1 MLDDVAAAY
10 AQALASIGG
19 AFVEAFTDL
28 LSAFDLSDRAS
39 AERLVPAAHRVIQRH
54 RRQAVE
60 AANDYLDAS
69 AAPFGALAYH
79 PAPEPY
85 TAQAVRKL
93 FRENQGATPERLAAA
108 ARRHVVMA
116 GRRQVMRSVL
126 DGEFDEFASED
137 ERERHERG
145 SVTLEGFDEALAAV
159 NDSADEALRRADA
172 AAEDDAEAQATPRL
186 RPVGWARV
194 LQGRWSCGFCIMLA
208 ARGAVYSSADAA
220 QLVAAEAGKKSREGG
235 FLSRRARTELRKKNP
250 RAFHEHCDCIVVPV
264 FDPDN
269 WPGRAEQQRLA
280 KFYRETVE
288 KEDRKYE
295 ADPEGYEPVKISTV
309 LSREA
314 EAWQEAERL
323 DGKEEQ
329 VDPKYYGALASEI
342 PDGEKLYGH
351 ELLFLLRFE
360 ALGNKARWIERP
372 APDKDGGMKPSNDF
386 VWLNNGELVS
396 ELKSS
401 KNKYSTIKNRI
412 SDAVKKARLHGVQK
426 ENFVVD
432 LGVRRL
438 DEKLMRQMQ
447 TYNLRNPQAPIKN
460 LYVMHSGGQHLTQI
474 HLENN
479 KNS

>member
-1 MLDDVAAAY
+1 MLDDLAAAY
-10 AQALASIGG
+10 AQALAAVAD
-19 AFVEAFTDL
+19 AFVEAFL
-28 LSAFDLSDRAS
+28 AALGLIDLSD
-39 AERLVPAAHRVIQRH
+39 PAAVKAAEPGMRSLVVKH
-54 RRQAVE
+54 RRLAAQ
-60 AANDYLDAS
+60 AANAFLDAS
-69 AAPFGALAYH
+69 AAEHGVEAYH
-79 PAPEPY
+79 PPVEPY
-85 TAQAVRKL
+85 HASALRKL
-93 FRENQGATPERLAAA
+93 LRENVGASAEQLAAA

-116 GRRQVMRSVL
+116 GHRQMMRAVL
-126 DGEFDEFASED
+126 DPEFGNYATREEQEELERSTSPLTAGDESD
-137 ERERHERG
+137 
-145 SVTLEGFDEALAAV
+145 DEAPAGGGKV
-159 NDSADEALRRADA
+159 
-172 AAEDDAEAQATPRL
+172 

-329 VDPKYYGALASEI
+329 IDPKYYGALASEI

-401 KNKYSTIKNRI
+401 KNKYSIIKNRI
-412 SDAVKKARLHGVQK
+412 SEAVKKARLHGVQK

>member
-1 MLDDVAAAY
+1 MLDDLAAAY
-10 AQALASIGG
+10 AQALAAVAD
-19 AFVEAFTDL
+19 AFVEAFL
-28 LSAFDLSDRAS
+28 AALGLIDLSD
-39 AERLVPAAHRVIQRH
+39 PAAVKAAEPGMRSLVVKH
-54 RRQAVE
+54 RRE
-60 AANDYLDAS
+60 AAKAANAFLDAS
-69 AAPFGALAYH
+69 AAEHGVEAYH
-79 PAPEPY
+79 PPVEPY
-85 TAQAVRKL
+85 HASALRKL
-93 FRENQGATPERLAAA
+93 LRENVGASAEQLAAA

-116 GRRQVMRSVL
+116 GHRQMMRAVL
-126 DGEFDEFASED
+126 DPEFGNYATREEQEEL
-137 ERERHERG
+137 ERSTSPLTG
-145 SVTLEGFDEALAAV
+145 GD
-159 NDSADEALRRADA
+159 DSD
-172 AAEDDAEAQATPRL
+172 DDAPAGGGKV

-194 LQGRWSCGFCIMLA
+194 LQGKYSCGFCIMLA
-208 ARGAVYSSADAA
+208 SRGPVYSSADAA
-220 QLVAAEAGKKSREGG
+220 KYVAAPVGEKSREGG
-235 FLSRRARTELRKKNP
+235 FLSRKARTELRKKNP

-264 FDPDN
+264 FDPEN
-269 WPGRAEQQRLA
+269 WSGRAEQQRLA

-372 APDKDGGMKPSNDF
+372 EIIPGAGRKPSNDF
-386 VWLNNGELVS
+386 IWLNNGELIS

-401 KNKYSTIKNRI
+401 KDRYSTIKTRI
-412 SDAVKKARLHGVQK
+412 SQAVSKAREQGVVK

-432 LGVRRL
+432 LGKYRMGATL
-438 DEKLMRQMQ
+438 KQQMQ
-447 TYNLRNPQAPIKN
+447 SYNLRNPQNRIKN
-460 LYVMHSGGQHLTQI
+460 LYVMHGNGQYLDHI
-474 HLENN
+474 MFD
-479 KNS
+479 

>member
-1 MLDDVAAAY
+1 MLDDLAAAY

-28 LSAFDLSDRAS
+28 LSAFDLSDRAA
-39 AERLVPAAHRVIQRH
+39 AEKLAPAAHRVIQRY

-85 TAQAVRKL
+85 PVQAVRKL
-93 FRENQGATPERLAAA
+93 FRENQGATPEQLAAA

-126 DGEFDEFASED
+126 DSEFDEFASED
-137 ERERHERG
+137 ERARHERG

-172 AAEDDAEAQATPRL
+172 AAEDVADVQDAPRL

-208 ARGAVYSSADAA
+208 ARGPVYSSADAA
-220 QLVAAEAGKKSREGG
+220 QLVAAEAGKKSRDGG
-235 FLSRRARTELRKKNP
+235 FLSRRARTELRKRSP

-264 FDPDN
+264 FDPEN
-269 WPGRAEQQRLA
+269 WSGRDEQQRLA

-295 ADPEGYEPVKISTV
+295 ADPEGYEPAKISTV

-323 DGKEEQ
+323 EGKREQ
-329 VDPKYYGALASEI
+329 IDPKYYGALASEI

-372 APDKDGGMKPSNDF
+372 ALIPGSGRKPSNDF
-386 VWLNNGELVS
+386 VWVNNGELIS

-401 KNKYSTIKNRI
+401 KNKYSTIKARI
-412 SDAVKKARLHGVQK
+412 SQSVSKAREQGVVK

-432 LGVRRL
+432 LGKYRMGATL
-438 DEKLMRQMQ
+438 KRQMQ
-447 TYNLRNPQAPIKN
+447 SYNLRNPQNRIKN
-460 LYVMHSGGQHLTQI
+460 LYVMHGNGQYLDHI
-474 HLENN
+474 MFD
-479 KNS
+479 

>member
-1 MLDDVAAAY
+1 MLDDLAAAY
-10 AQALASIGG
+10 AQALAAVAD
-19 AFVEAFTDL
+19 AFVEAFL
-28 LSAFDLSDRAS
+28 AALGLIDLSD
-39 AERLVPAAHRVIQRH
+39 PAAVKAAEPGMRSLVVKH
-54 RRQAVE
+54 RRLAAQ
-60 AANDYLDAS
+60 AANAFLDAS
-69 AAPFGALAYH
+69 AAEHGVEAYH
-79 PAPEPY
+79 PPVEPY
-85 TAQAVRKL
+85 HASALRKL
-93 FRENQGATPERLAAA
+93 LRENVGASAEQLAEA

-116 GRRQVMRSVL
+116 GHRQMMRAVL
-126 DGEFDEFASED
+126 DPEFGNYATREEQEELERATSPLTGDESD
-137 ERERHERG
+137 
-145 SVTLEGFDEALAAV
+145 
-159 NDSADEALRRADA
+159 
-172 AAEDDAEAQATPRL
+172 DDAPAGGGKV

-194 LQGRWSCGFCIMLA
+194 LQGKYSCGFCIMLA
-208 ARGAVYSSADAA
+208 SRGSVYSSADAA
-220 QLVAAEAGKKSREGG
+220 KYVAAPVGEKSREGG

-264 FDPDN
+264 FDPEN
-269 WPGRAEQQRLA
+269 WSGRAEQQRLA

-372 APDKDGGMKPSNDF
+372 TPDKDGGMKPSNDF

-412 SDAVKKARLHGVQK
+412 SDAVKKARLHGVKK

-447 TYNLRNPQAPIKN
+447 TYNLRNPQALIKN

>member
-1 MLDDVAAAY
+1 MLDDLAAAY
-10 AQALASIGG
+10 AQALAAVAD
-19 AFVEAFTDL
+19 AFVEAFL
-28 LSAFDLSDRAS
+28 AALGLIDLSD
-39 AERLVPAAHRVIQRH
+39 PAAVKAAEPGMRSLVVKH
-54 RRQAVE
+54 RRLAAQ
-60 AANDYLDAS
+60 AANAFLDAS
-69 AAPFGALAYH
+69 AAEHGVEAYH
-79 PAPEPY
+79 PPVEPY
-85 TAQAVRKL
+85 HASALRKL
-93 FRENQGATPERLAAA
+93 LRENVGASAEQLAAA

-116 GRRQVMRSVL
+116 GRRQMMRAVL
-126 DGEFDEFASED
+126 DPEFGNYATREEQEEL
-137 ERERHERG
+137 ERSTSPLTG
-145 SVTLEGFDEALAAV
+145 GD
-159 NDSADEALRRADA
+159 DSD
-172 AAEDDAEAQATPRL
+172 DDAPAGGGKV

-194 LQGRWSCGFCIMLA
+194 LQGKYSCGFCIMLA
-208 ARGAVYSSADAA
+208 ARGAVYSTADAA
-220 QLVAAEAGKKSREGG
+220 QLVAAEAGKKSRDGG

-264 FDPDN
+264 FDPEN
-269 WPGRAEQQRLA
+269 WSGRAEQQRLA
-280 KFYRETVE
+280 RFYRETVE

-372 APDKDGGMKPSNDF
+372 EIIPGTGRKPSNDF
-386 VWLNNGELVS
+386 IWLNNGELIS

-401 KNKYSTIKNRI
+401 KDRYSTIKTRI
-412 SDAVKKARLHGVQK
+412 SQAVSKAREQGVVK

-432 LGVRRL
+432 LGKYRMGATL
-438 DEKLMRQMQ
+438 KQQMQ
-447 TYNLRNPQAPIKN
+447 SYNLRNPQNRIKN
-460 LYVMHSGGQHLTQI
+460 LYVMHGNGQYLDHI
-474 HLENN
+474 MFD
-479 KNS
+479 

>member
-1 MLDDVAAAY
+1 MRDDLAAAY
-10 AQALASIGG
+10 AQALAAVAD
-19 AFVEAFTDL
+19 AFVEAFL
-28 LSAFDLSDRAS
+28 AALGLIDLSD
-39 AERLVPAAHRVIQRH
+39 PAAVKAAEPGMRSLVVKH
-54 RRQAVE
+54 RRLAAQ
-60 AANDYLDAS
+60 AANAFLDAS
-69 AAPFGALAYH
+69 AAEHGVEAYH
-79 PAPEPY
+79 PPVEPY
-85 TAQAVRKL
+85 HASALRKL
-93 FRENQGATPERLAAA
+93 LRENVGASAEQLAAA

-116 GRRQVMRSVL
+116 GHRQMMRAVL
-126 DGEFDEFASED
+126 DPEFGNYATREEQEEL
-137 ERERHERG
+137 ERSTSPLTG
-145 SVTLEGFDEALAAV
+145 GD
-159 NDSADEALRRADA
+159 DS
-172 AAEDDAEAQATPRL
+172 EDDAPAGGGKV

-194 LQGRWSCGFCIMLA
+194 LQGKYSCGFCIMLA
-208 ARGAVYSSADAA
+208 ARGAVYSTADAA
-220 QLVAAEAGKKSREGG
+220 QLVAAEAGKKSRDGG

-264 FDPDN
+264 FDPEN
-269 WPGRAEQQRLA
+269 WSGRAEQQRLA
-280 KFYRETVE
+280 RFYRETVE

-412 SDAVKKARLHGVQK
+412 SEAVKKARLHGVQK

-447 TYNLRNPQAPIKN
+447 TYNLRNPQAPIKS

>member
-1 MLDDVAAAY
+1 MLDDLAAAY

-39 AERLVPAAHRVIQRH
+39 AEKLVPAAHRVIQRY

-60 AANDYLDAS
+60 AADDYLDAS

-79 PAPEPY
+79 PAPESY
-85 TAQAVRKL
+85 TVQAVRKL
-93 FRENQGATPERLAAA
+93 FRENQGATPEQLAAA

-116 GRRQVMRSVL
+116 GRRQVMRAVL

-172 AAEDDAEAQATPRL
+172 AAEDVADVQDAPRL

-194 LQGRWSCGFCIMLA
+194 LQGKYSCGFCIMLA

-269 WPGRAEQQRLA
+269 WSGRAEQQRLA

-323 DGKEEQ
+323 ESKREQ

-342 PDGEKLYGH
+342 PDGERLYGH

-372 APDKDGGMKPSNDF
+372 EVIPGAGRKPSNDF
-386 VWLNNGELVS
+386 IWLNNGELIS

-401 KNKYSTIKNRI
+401 KNKYSTIKARI
-412 SDAVKKARLHGVQK
+412 SQSVSKAREQGVVK

-432 LGVRRL
+432 LGKNRMGATL
-438 DEKLMRQMQ
+438 KRQMQ
-447 TYNLRNPQAPIKN
+447 SYNLRNPQNRIKN
-460 LYVMHSGGQHLTQI
+460 LYVMHGNGQYLDHI
-474 HLENN
+474 MFD
-479 KNS
+479 

>member
-1 MLDDVAAAY
+1 MLDDLAAAY

-28 LSAFDLSDRAS
+28 LSAFDLSDRAA
-39 AERLVPAAHRVIQRH
+39 AERLAPAAHRVIQRH

-79 PAPEPY
+79 PTPEPY
-85 TAQAVRKL
+85 TVQAVRKL
-93 FRENQGATPERLAAA
+93 FRENQGATPEQLAAA

-126 DGEFDEFASED
+126 DAEFDEFASDD

-159 NDSADEALRRADA
+159 NDAADEAVRK
-172 AAEDDAEAQATPRL
+172 AEAEADDAEAERPPVRL

-208 ARGAVYSSADAA
+208 ARGPVYSSADAA
-220 QLVAAEAGKKSREGG
+220 KYVAAPVGEKSREGG
-235 FLSRRARTELRKKNP
+235 FLSRKARTELRKKNP
-250 RAFHEHCDCIVVPV
+250 RAFHENCDCIVVPV

-269 WPGRAEQQRLA
+269 WSGRAEQQRLA
-280 KFYRETVE
+280 KFYRDTVE

-323 DGKEEQ
+323 ESKREQ

-372 APDKDGGMKPSNDF
+372 ALIPGSGRKPSNDF
-386 VWLNNGELVS
+386 VWLNNGELIS

-401 KNKYSTIKNRI
+401 KDRYSTIKTRI
-412 SDAVKKARLHGVQK
+412 SQAVSKAREQGVVK

-432 LGVRRL
+432 LGKYRMGAML
-438 DEKLMRQMQ
+438 KRQMQ
-447 TYNLRNPQAPIKN
+447 SYNLRNPQNRIKN
-460 LYVMHSGGQHLTQI
+460 LYVMHGNGQYLDHI
-474 HLENN
+474 MFD
-479 KNS
+479 

>member
-1 MLDDVAAAY
+1 MLDDLAAAY
-10 AQALASIGG
+10 AQALAAVAD
-19 AFVEAFTDL
+19 AFVEAFL
-28 LSAFDLSDRAS
+28 AALGLIDLSD
-39 AERLVPAAHRVIQRH
+39 PAAVKAAEPGMRSLVVKH
-54 RRQAVE
+54 RRLAAQ
-60 AANDYLDAS
+60 AANAFLDAS
-69 AAPFGALAYH
+69 AAEHGVEAYH
-79 PAPEPY
+79 PPVEPY
-85 TAQAVRKL
+85 HASALRKL
-93 FRENQGATPERLAAA
+93 LRENVGASAEQLAAA

-116 GRRQVMRSVL
+116 GHRQMMRAVL
-126 DGEFDEFASED
+126 DPEFGNYATREEQEEL
-137 ERERHERG
+137 ERSTSPLTG
-145 SVTLEGFDEALAAV
+145 GD
-159 NDSADEALRRADA
+159 DSD
-172 AAEDDAEAQATPRL
+172 DDAPAGGGKV

-194 LQGRWSCGFCIMLA
+194 LQGKYSCGFCIMLA
-208 ARGAVYSSADAA
+208 ARGAVYSTADAA
-220 QLVAAEAGKKSREGG
+220 QLVAAEAGKKSRDGG

-264 FDPDN
+264 FDPEN
-269 WPGRAEQQRLA
+269 WSGRAEQQRLA
-280 KFYRETVE
+280 RFYRETVE

-372 APDKDGGMKPSNDF
+372 EIIPGAGRKPSNDF
-386 VWLNNGELVS
+386 IWLNNGELIS

-401 KNKYSTIKNRI
+401 KDRYSTIKTRI
-412 SDAVKKARLHGVQK
+412 SQAVSKAREQGVVK

-432 LGVRRL
+432 LGKYRMGATL
-438 DEKLMRQMQ
+438 KQQMQ
-447 TYNLRNPQAPIKN
+447 SYNLRNPQNRIKN
-460 LYVMHSGGQHLTQI
+460 LYVMHGNGQYLDHI
-474 HLENN
+474 MFD
-479 KNS
+479 

>member
-1 MLDDVAAAY
+1 MLDDLAAAY

-79 PAPEPY
+79 PEPESY
-85 TAQAVRKL
+85 TVQAVRKL

-126 DGEFDEFASED
+126 DAEFDEFASED

-159 NDSADEALRRADA
+159 NDSADEALRRA
-172 AAEDDAEAQATPRL
+172 EAEADNADADSELPRL

-235 FLSRRARTELRKKNP
+235 FLSRRARTELRKRNP

-264 FDPDN
+264 FDPEN
-269 WPGRAEQQRLA
+269 WSGRAEQQRLQD
-280 KFYRETVE
+280 FYQRVMAA
-288 KEDRKYE
+288 EDSKLR
-295 ADPEGYEPVKISTV
+295 ADPENYKPVKVAT
-309 LSREA
+309 L
-314 EAWQEAERL
+314 L
-323 DGKEEQ
+323 DRAVAVEKAAGPPEE
-329 VDPKYYGALASEI
+329 E
-342 PDGEKLYGH
+342 
-351 ELLFLLRFE
+351 
-360 ALGNKARWIERP
+360 
-372 APDKDGGMKPSNDF
+372 
-386 VWLNNGELVS
+386 
-396 ELKSS
+396 
-401 KNKYSTIKNRI
+401 
-412 SDAVKKARLHGVQK
+412 
-426 ENFVVD
+426 
-432 LGVRRL
+432 
-438 DEKLMRQMQ
+438 
-447 TYNLRNPQAPIKN
+447 
-460 LYVMHSGGQHLTQI
+460 
-474 HLENN
+474 
-479 KNS
+479 

>member
-1 MLDDVAAAY
+1 MLDDLAAAY

-28 LSAFDLSDRAS
+28 LSAFDLSDRAA
-39 AERLVPAAHRVIQRH
+39 AEKLAPAAHRVIQRY

-85 TAQAVRKL
+85 PVQAVRKL
-93 FRENQGATPERLAAA
+93 FRENQGATPEQLAAA

-172 AAEDDAEAQATPRL
+172 EADNADADSKLPRL

-235 FLSRRARTELRKKNP
+235 FLSRRARTELRKRNP

-264 FDPDN
+264 FDPEN
-269 WPGRAEQQRLA
+269 WSGRAEQQRLQD
-280 KFYRETVE
+280 FYQRVMAA
-288 KEDRKYE
+288 EDSKLR
-295 ADPEGYEPVKISTV
+295 ADPENYKPVKVATILDRAV
-309 LSREA
+309 AA
-314 EAWQEAERL
+314 EKAA
-323 DGKEEQ
+323 GPPEE
-329 VDPKYYGALASEI
+329 E
-342 PDGEKLYGH
+342 
-351 ELLFLLRFE
+351 
-360 ALGNKARWIERP
+360 
-372 APDKDGGMKPSNDF
+372 
-386 VWLNNGELVS
+386 
-396 ELKSS
+396 
-401 KNKYSTIKNRI
+401 
-412 SDAVKKARLHGVQK
+412 
-426 ENFVVD
+426 
-432 LGVRRL
+432 
-438 DEKLMRQMQ
+438 
-447 TYNLRNPQAPIKN
+447 
-460 LYVMHSGGQHLTQI
+460 
-474 HLENN
+474 
-479 KNS
+479 

>member
-1 MLDDVAAAY
+1 MLDDLAAAY
-10 AQALASIGG
+10 AQALAAVAD
-19 AFVEAFTDL
+19 AFVEAFL
-28 LSAFDLSDRAS
+28 AALGLIDLSD
-39 AERLVPAAHRVIQRH
+39 PAAVKAAEPGMRSLVVKH
-54 RRQAVE
+54 RRLAAQ
-60 AANDYLDAS
+60 AANAFLDAS
-69 AAPFGALAYH
+69 AAEHGVEAYH
-79 PAPEPY
+79 PPVEPY
-85 TAQAVRKL
+85 HASALRKL
-93 FRENQGATPERLAAA
+93 LRENVGASAEQLAAA

-116 GRRQVMRSVL
+116 GHRQMMRAVL
-126 DGEFDEFASED
+126 DPEFGNYATREEQDEL
-137 ERERHERG
+137 ERATSPLTAGDG
-145 SVTLEGFDEALAAV
+145 SD
-159 NDSADEALRRADA
+159 
-172 AAEDDAEAQATPRL
+172 DDASAGGGKV

-194 LQGRWSCGFCIMLA
+194 LQGKYSCGFCIMLA
-208 ARGAVYSSADAA
+208 SRGPVYSSADAA
-220 QLVAAEAGKKSREGG
+220 KYVAAPVGEKSREGG
-235 FLSRRARTELRKKNP
+235 FLSRKARTELRKKNP

-269 WPGRAEQQRLA
+269 WSGRAEQQRLA

-323 DGKEEQ
+323 DGKDEQ

-372 APDKDGGMKPSNDF
+372 ELIPGAGRKPSNDF
-386 VWLNNGELVS
+386 VWLNNGELIS

-401 KNKYSTIKNRI
+401 KNKYSTIKVRI
-412 SDAVKKARLHGVQK
+412 SQAVSKAREQGVVK

-432 LGVRRL
+432 LGKHRMGATL
-438 DEKLMRQMQ
+438 KQQMQ
-447 TYNLRNPQAPIKN
+447 SYNLRNPQNRIKN
-460 LYVMHSGGQHLTQI
+460 LYVLHGNGQYLDHI
-474 HLENN
+474 MFD
-479 KNS
+479 

>member
-1 MLDDVAAAY
+1 MLDDLAAAY

-28 LSAFDLSDRAS
+28 LSAFDLSDRA
-39 AERLVPAAHRVIQRH
+39 AGEKLVPAAHRVIQRH

-79 PAPEPY
+79 PVPEPY
-85 TAQAVRKL
+85 EVQAVRKL
-93 FRENQGATPERLAAA
+93 FRENHGATPEQLTAA

-126 DGEFDEFASED
+126 DAEFDEFTSED

-145 SVTLEGFDEALAAV
+145 SVTLEGFEEALAAV

-172 AAEDDAEAQATPRL
+172 AAEDVADVQDAPRL

-208 ARGAVYSSADAA
+208 SRGPVYSSADAA
-220 QLVAAEAGKKSREGG
+220 KYVAAPVGEKSREGG
-235 FLSRRARTELRKKNP
+235 FLSRKARAELRKKNP

-264 FDPDN
+264 FDPEN
-269 WPGRAEQQRLA
+269 WSGRAEQQRLA
-280 KFYRETVE
+280 KFYRDTVE

-314 EAWQEAERL
+314 EAWREAERL
-323 DGKEEQ
+323 DGKGEQ

-360 ALGNKARWIERP
+360 ALGNKARWIGRP
-372 APDKDGGMKPSNDF
+372 PVIPGSGRKPSNDF
-386 VWLNNGELVS
+386 VWLNNGELIS

-401 KNKYSTIKNRI
+401 KDRYSTIKARI
-412 SDAVKKARLHGVQK
+412 SQAVSKAREQGVVK

-432 LGVRRL
+432 LGKYQMGTTL
-438 DEKLMRQMQ
+438 KRQMQ
-447 TYNLRNPQAPIKN
+447 SYNLRNPQNRIKN
-460 LYVMHSGGQHLTQI
+460 LYVLHGNGQYLDHI
-474 HLENN
+474 MFD
-479 KNS
+479 

>member
-1 MLDDVAAAY
+1 MLDDLAAAY

-19 AFVEAFTDL
+19 AFVNAFTDL

-39 AERLVPAAHRVIQRH
+39 AERLAPAAHRVIQRH

-85 TAQAVRKL
+85 TVQAVRKL
-93 FRENQGATPERLAAA
+93 FRENQGATPEQLAAA

-126 DGEFDEFASED
+126 DAEFDEFASED

-172 AAEDDAEAQATPRL
+172 EAEDDVEAQATPRL

-194 LQGRWSCGFCIMLA
+194 LQGKYSCGFCIMLA
-208 ARGAVYSSADAA
+208 ARGAVYSTADAA
-220 QLVAAEAGKKSREGG
+220 KYVAAPVGEKSREGG

-264 FDPDN
+264 FDPEN
-269 WPGRAEQQRLA
+269 WSGRAEQQRLA
-280 KFYRETVE
+280 RFYRETVE

-295 ADPEGYEPVKISTV
+295 ADPEGYEPVKIPTV

-323 DGKEEQ
+323 DGKGEQ

-342 PDGEKLYGH
+342 PDGERLYGH

-360 ALGNKARWIERP
+360 ALGNKVRWIERP
-372 APDKDGGMKPSNDF
+372 EVIPGAGRKPSNDF
-386 VWLNNGELVS
+386 IWLNNGELIS

-401 KNKYSTIKNRI
+401 KDRYSTIKTRI
-412 SDAVKKARLHGVQK
+412 SQAVLKGREQGVVK

-432 LGVRRL
+432 LGKYRMGATL
-438 DEKLMRQMQ
+438 KRQMQ
-447 TYNLRNPQAPIKN
+447 SYNLRNPQNRIKN
-460 LYVMHSGGQHLTQI
+460 LYVLHGNGQYLDHI
-474 HLENN
+474 MFD
-479 KNS
+479 

>member
-1 MLDDVAAAY
+1 MLDDLAAAY
-10 AQALASIGG
+10 AQALAAVAD
-19 AFVEAFTDL
+19 AFVEAFL
-28 LSAFDLSDRAS
+28 AALGLIDLSD
-39 AERLVPAAHRVIQRH
+39 PAAVKAAEPGMRSLVVKH
-54 RRQAVE
+54 RRLAAQ
-60 AANDYLDAS
+60 AANAFLDAS
-69 AAPFGALAYH
+69 AAEHGVEAYH
-79 PAPEPY
+79 PPVEPY
-85 TAQAVRKL
+85 HASALRKL
-93 FRENQGATPERLAAA
+93 LRENVGASAEQLAAA

-116 GRRQVMRSVL
+116 GHRQMMRAVL
-126 DGEFDEFASED
+126 DPEFGNYATREEQEEL
-137 ERERHERG
+137 ERSTSPLTG
-145 SVTLEGFDEALAAV
+145 GD
-159 NDSADEALRRADA
+159 DSD
-172 AAEDDAEAQATPRL
+172 DDAPAGGGKV

-194 LQGRWSCGFCIMLA
+194 LQGKYSCGFCIMLA
-208 ARGAVYSSADAA
+208 SRGPVYSSADAA
-220 QLVAAEAGKKSREGG
+220 KYVAAPVGEKSREGG
-235 FLSRRARTELRKKNP
+235 FLSRKARTELRKKNP

-264 FDPDN
+264 FDPEN
-269 WPGRAEQQRLA
+269 WSGRAEQQRLA

-372 APDKDGGMKPSNDF
+372 EIIPGAGRKPSNDF
-386 VWLNNGELVS
+386 IWLNNGELIS

-401 KNKYSTIKNRI
+401 KDRYSTIKTRI
-412 SDAVKKARLHGVQK
+412 SQAVSKAREQGVVK

-432 LGVRRL
+432 LGKYRMGATL
-438 DEKLMRQMQ
+438 KQQMQ
-447 TYNLRNPQAPIKN
+447 SYNLRNPQNRIKN
-460 LYVMHSGGQHLTQI
+460 LYVMHGNGQYLDHI
-474 HLENN
+474 MFD
-479 KNS
+479 

>member
-1 MLDDVAAAY
+1 MLDDLAAAY

-19 AFVEAFTDL
+19 AFVNAFADL

-39 AERLVPAAHRVIQRH
+39 VERLVPAAHRIIQRH

-69 AAPFGALAYH
+69 AAPFGAQAYH
-79 PAPEPY
+79 PSPEPY
-85 TAQAVRKL
+85 TVQAVRKL
-93 FRENQGATPERLAAA
+93 FRENHGATPEQLTAA

-116 GRRQVMRSVL
+116 GRRQVMRAVL
-126 DGEFDEFASED
+126 DAEFDEFAAED
-137 ERERHERG
+137 ERERHERE
-145 SVTLEGFDEALAAV
+145 SVTLEGFEEALAAV
-159 NDSADEALRRADA
+159 NDSADEAVRK
-172 AAEDDAEAQATPRL
+172 AEAEADDAEGERPPVRL

-194 LQGRWSCGFCIMLA
+194 LQGKYSCGFCIMLA

-250 RAFHEHCDCIVVPV
+250 RAFHENCDCIVVPV
-264 FDPDN
+264 FDPEN
-269 WPGRAEQQRLA
+269 WSGRAEQQRLA
-280 KFYRETVE
+280 KFYRDTVE

-323 DGKEEQ
+323 DGQGEQ
-329 VDPKYYGALASEI
+329 VDPRYYGALASEI
-342 PDGEKLYGH
+342 PDGERLYGH

-372 APDKDGGMKPSNDF
+372 TPDKDGAMKPSNDF
-386 VWLNNGELVS
+386 VWLNNGELIS

-401 KNKYSTIKNRI
+401 KNKYSTIKTRI
-412 SDAVKKARLHGVQK
+412 SDAVRKAEAHGVQK
-426 ENFVVD
+426 KNFVVD
-432 LGVRRL
+432 LGNKYL
-438 DEKLMRQMQ
+438 DQKLERQLRM
-447 TYNLRNPQAPIKN
+447 YNVRNPQAPIKN
-460 LYVMHSGGQHLTQI
+460 LYVMHSRGQYLTPIQ
-474 HLENN
+474 LESN
-479 KNS
+479 KDS